1 MKITVRIPRSSP
13 TVEAKLL
20 VRFVIQRCREVT
32 EPPPI
37 LVALTLAALS
47 GDDDYYN
54 RLKEIV
60 SSSDSAEKILRMCE
74 KVFIPALGRLQDGQP
89 RDDPDGDEKHPT
101 PDERTCKQVLRYA
114 LREGK
119 RMLASRDY
127 EFVKVLE
134 FLLGAGLQP
143 YAMRLYQFEAV
154 RQSCEGD
161 PENLVRQ
168 GVEIVRSAVSS
179 PRKKD

>member
-1 MKITVRIPRSSP
+1 MKIEVTVPRYGP
-13 TVEAKLL
+13 TVQPKLL
-20 VRFVIQRCREVT
+20 VRFVIHRCREVT
-32 EPPPI
+32 EPPPV
-37 LVALTLAALS
+37 LVALALAALS
-47 GDDDYYN
+47 GDDYYYN
-54 RLKEIV
+54 RLKEMV
-60 SSSDSAEKILRMCE
+60 SSSDSAEKILRISKE
-74 KVFIPALGRLQDGQP
+74 LFIPALGRLQDGQP
-89 RDDPDGDEKHPT
+89 LDDSDGDEEYPA
-101 PDERTCKQVLRYA
+101 PDQRSCKQVLRYA

-127 EFVKVLE
+127 QFVKVLE

-168 GVEIVRSAVSS
+168 GVDIVRAAVSS
-179 PRKKD
+179 PRKKK

>member
-1 MKITVRIPRSSP
+1 MKITIRVPRSGSSAEP
-13 TVEAKLL
+13 KLL
-20 VRFVIQRCREVT
+20 VRFVIHRCREVT
-32 EPPPI
+32 EPPPV
-37 LVALTLAALS
+37 LVALALAALS
-47 GDDDYYN
+47 HDPDFYN
-54 RLKEIV
+54 RLMEVI
-60 SSSDSAEKILRMCE
+60 SSSDSAEQILRIS
-74 KVFIPALGRLQDGQP
+74 KDLFVPALGRLQGGQP
-89 RDDPDGDEKHPT
+89 RDDSDGDEECPA

-179 PRKKD
+179 PQKKK

>member
-1 MKITVRIPRSSP
+1 MKITIRVPRSGSSAEP
-13 TVEAKLL
+13 KLL

-74 KVFIPALGRLQDGQP
+74 KVFMPALGRLQDGQFP
-89 RDDPDGDEKHPT
+89 GDPDGDEKHPP
-101 PDERTCKQVLRYA
+101 PDERSCRQVLRYA

-143 YAMRLYQFEAV
+143 YAVRLYQFEAV
-154 RQSCEGD
+154 RQSFQDD
-161 PENLVRQ
+161 PENLVRK
-168 GVEIVRSAVSS
+168 GLEIIKVATYK
-179 PRKKD
+179 PRKKK